1 MSKIPDDQNFNDEEE
16 NFAKLFKKELEK
28 EETLEKGTIKEGLI
42 VSINENDG
50 YAMVSV
56 GGKTEGRLDLSE
68 ITDEKGQLLYQKNDP
83 IIVHVSEKGE
93 HPSVSYKKAISQQ
106 KIQAKIEEL
115 GENYE
120 NTIIEGKI
128 VKIVGKNKGGYIVES
143 QGVEYFL
150 SRSHSSLKN
159 DANHIGKRIKACII
173 RVDKENHSI
182 NISRKRFFEVND
194 KRQLE
199 VSKELLE
206 ATEPVLG
213 VVRQITPFGIFVEAK
228 GIEGLVHYSEI
239 SHKGPVNPEKYY
251 KEGDEVYVKAIAYD
265 AEKRRLSLSIK
276 ATIEDPWEEI
286 QDKLKPGYAIK
297 VVVSNIEHYGVFVDI
312 GNDIEGFL
320 HVSEISWDKNV
331 SHPSNYLSV
340 GQEIDVKIIDI
351 DPKNRRLRVSL
362 KQLTNKPF
370 DVFESKHQ
378 VGDIVEGKVAT
389 LTDFGAFLNLGG
401 VDGLLHNHDAFWDK
415 DKKCKDH
422 YKIGDVIKVKI
433 LKINKKDKKISLSA
447 KHLVTSPTE
456 EFAQKHKTDSVI
468 QGKVVSIKDFGVFIN
483 ADGIDVLIKN
493 EDLNPLKKDEIKI
506 GQEITCVVVAIE
518 KSNNKVRASVH
529 RLERKKEK
537 EELQAFNTSDDKMTL
552 GDILKEKL

>member
-16 NFAKLFKKELEK
+16 NFAEFLKK

-56 GGKTEGRLDLSE
+56 GGKTEGRLALSE

-83 IIVHVSEKGE
+83 IVVHVSEKGE

-120 NTIIEGKI
+120 NAIIEG
-128 VKIVGKNKGGYIVES
+128 KIVGKNKGGYIVES

-159 DANHIGKRIKACII
+159 DTNHIGKRVKACII

-213 VVRQITPFGIFVEAK
+213 VVRQITPFGIFVEVK
-228 GIEGLVHYSEI
+228 GVEGLVHYSEI

-251 KEGDEVYVKAIAYD
+251 KEGDKVCVKAIAYD
-265 AEKRRLSLSIK
+265 EEKRRLSLSIK

-286 QDKLKPGYAIK
+286 QDELKPGYAIK
-297 VVVSNIEHYGVFVDI
+297 VVVSNIENYGAFVDI

-331 SHPSNYLSV
+331 SHPSKYLSV

-362 KQLTNKPF
+362 KQLTNRPF

-378 VGDIVEGKVAT
+378 VGDVLEGKVAT

-415 DKKCKDH
+415 DKKCKDN

-493 EDLNPLKKDEIKI
+493 EDLSPLKKDEIKI

>member
-1 MSKIPDDQNFNDEEE
+1 MSKIADDQNFNDEEE

-56 GGKTEGRLDLSE
+56 GGKTEGRLALSE

-120 NTIIEGKI
+120 NAIIEG
-128 VKIVGKNKGGYIVES
+128 KIVGKNKGGYIVES

-213 VVRQITPFGIFVEAK
+213 VVRQITPFGIFVEVK
-228 GIEGLVHYSEI
+228 GVEGLVHYSEI
-239 SHKGPVNPEKYY
+239 SHKGPVNHEKYY
-251 KEGDEVYVKAIAYD
+251 KEGDEVCVKAIAYD
-265 AEKRRLSLSIK
+265 EEKRRLSLSIK

-297 VVVSNIEHYGVFVDI
+297 VVVSNIENYGAFVDI

-331 SHPSNYLSV
+331 SHPSKYLSV

-362 KQLTNKPF
+362 KQLTNRPF
-370 DVFESKHQ
+370 GVFESKHQ
-378 VGDIVEGKVAT
+378 VGDVLEGKVAT

-433 LKINKKDKKISLSA
+433 LKINKKDRKISLSA

>member
-16 NFAKLFKKELEK
+16 NFAELLKK

-56 GGKTEGRLDLSE
+56 GGKTEGRLALSE

-120 NTIIEGKI
+120 NAIIEG
-128 VKIVGKNKGGYIVES
+128 KIVGKNKGGYIVES

-199 VSKELLE
+199 VSKELLK

-213 VVRQITPFGIFVEAK
+213 VVRQITPFGIFVEVK
-228 GIEGLVHYSEI
+228 GVEGLVHYSEI
-239 SHKGPVNPEKYY
+239 SHKGLVNPEKYY
-251 KEGDEVYVKAIAYD
+251 KEGDEVCVKAIAYD
-265 AEKRRLSLSIK
+265 EEKRRLSLSIK

-286 QDKLKPGYAIK
+286 QNKLKPGYAIK
-297 VVVSNIEHYGVFVDI
+297 VVVSNIENYGAFVDI

-331 SHPSNYLSV
+331 SHPSKYLSV

-362 KQLTNKPF
+362 KQLTNRPF

-378 VGDIVEGKVAT
+378 VGDVLEGKVAT

-447 KHLVTSPTE
+447 KHLITSPTE

-493 EDLNPLKKDEIKI
+493 EDLSPLKKDEIKI

>member
-16 NFAKLFKKELEK
+16 NFAELLKK

-56 GGKTEGRLDLSE
+56 GGKTEGRLALSE
-68 ITDEKGQLLYQKNDP
+68 ITDEKGRLLYQKNDP

-120 NTIIEGKI
+120 NAIIEG
-128 VKIVGKNKGGYIVES
+128 KIVGKNKGGYIVES

-159 DANHIGKRIKACII
+159 DTNHIGKRIKACII

-213 VVRQITPFGIFVEAK
+213 VVRQITPFGIFVEVK
-228 GIEGLVHYSEI
+228 GVEGLVHYSEI

-251 KEGDEVYVKAIAYD
+251 KESDEVYVKAIAYD
-265 AEKRRLSLSIK
+265 EEKRRLSLSIK

-297 VVVSNIEHYGVFVDI
+297 VVVSNIENYGAFVDI

-331 SHPSNYLSV
+331 SHPSKYLSV

-362 KQLTNKPF
+362 KQLTNRPF

-378 VGDIVEGKVAT
+378 VGDVLEGKVAT

-433 LKINKKDKKISLSA
+433 LKINKKDKKISLST

>member
-16 NFAKLFKKELEK
+16 NFAELLKK

-56 GGKTEGRLDLSE
+56 GGKTEGRLALSE

-106 KIQAKIEEL
+106 KIQAKIKEL

-120 NTIIEGKI
+120 NAIIEG
-128 VKIVGKNKGGYIVES
+128 KIVGKNKGGYIVES

-173 RVDKENHSI
+173 RADKENHSI

-213 VVRQITPFGIFVEAK
+213 VVRQITPFGIFVEVK
-228 GIEGLVHYSEI
+228 GVEGLVHYSEI

-251 KEGDEVYVKAIAYD
+251 KEGDEVHVKAIAYD
-265 AEKRRLSLSIK
+265 EEKRRLSLSIK

-297 VVVSNIEHYGVFVDI
+297 VVVSNIEKYGVFVDI

-331 SHPSNYLSV
+331 SHPDNYLSV

-362 KQLTNKPF
+362 KQLTNRPF

-378 VGDIVEGKVAT
+378 VGDVLEGKVAT

>member
-16 NFAKLFKKELEK
+16 NFAELLKKEG
-28 EETLEKGTIKEGLI
+28 TLEKGTIKEGLI

-56 GGKTEGRLDLSE
+56 GGKTEGCLALSE

-120 NTIIEGKI
+120 NAIIEG
-128 VKIVGKNKGGYIVES
+128 KIVGKNKGGYIVES

-213 VVRQITPFGIFVEAK
+213 VVRQITPFGIFVEVK
-228 GIEGLVHYSEI
+228 GVEGLVHYSEI

-251 KEGDEVYVKAIAYD
+251 KEGDEVRVKAIAYD

-297 VVVSNIEHYGVFVDI
+297 VVVSNIENYGAFVDI

-331 SHPSNYLSV
+331 SHPSKYLSV

-362 KQLTNKPF
+362 KQLTNRPF

-378 VGDIVEGKVAT
+378 VGDVLEGKVAT

>member
-1 MSKIPDDQNFNDEEE
+1 MSKIADDQNFNDEEE
-16 NFAKLFKKELEK
+16 NFAELLKK

-56 GGKTEGRLDLSE
+56 GGKTEGRLALSE

-120 NTIIEGKI
+120 NAIIEG
-128 VKIVGKNKGGYIVES
+128 KIVGKNKGGYIVES

-213 VVRQITPFGIFVEAK
+213 VVRQITPFGIFVEVK
-228 GIEGLVHYSEI
+228 GAEGLVHYSEI

-251 KEGDEVYVKAIAYD
+251 EEGDEVHVKAIAYD
-265 AEKRRLSLSIK
+265 EEKRRLSLSIK

-297 VVVSNIEHYGVFVDI
+297 VVVSNIEKYGVFVDI

-331 SHPSNYLSV
+331 SHPDNYLSV

-362 KQLTNKPF
+362 KQLTNRPF

-378 VGDIVEGKVAT
+378 VGDVLEGKVAT

-529 RLERKKEK
+529 RLECKKEK

>member
-1 MSKIPDDQNFNDEEE
+1 MSKIADDQNFNDEEE

-56 GGKTEGRLDLSE
+56 GGKTEGRLALSE

-83 IIVHVSEKGE
+83 IVVHVSEKGE

-120 NTIIEGKI
+120 NAIIEG
-128 VKIVGKNKGGYIVES
+128 KIVGKNKGGYIVES

-150 SRSHSSLKN
+150 SHSHSSLKN

-194 KRQLE
+194 KRQLGI
-199 VSKELLE
+199 SKELLE

-331 SHPSNYLSV
+331 SHPSHYLSV

-351 DPKNRRLRVSL
+351 DPKNRHLRVSL
-362 KQLTNKPF
+362 KQLTNRPF

>member
-16 NFAKLFKKELEK
+16 NFAELLKK

-56 GGKTEGRLDLSE
+56 GGKTEGRLALSE

-93 HPSVSYKKAISQQ
+93 HLSVSYKKAISQQ

-120 NTIIEGKI
+120 NAIIEG
-128 VKIVGKNKGGYIVES
+128 KIVGKNKGGYIVES

-206 ATEPVLG
+206 ATGPVLG
-213 VVRQITPFGIFVEAK
+213 VVRQITPFGIFVEVK
-228 GIEGLVHYSEI
+228 GVEGLVHYSEI
-239 SHKGPVNPEKYY
+239 SHQGPVNPEKYC
-251 KEGDEVYVKAIAYD
+251 KEGDEVCVKAIAYD
-265 AEKRRLSLSIK
+265 EEKRRLSLSIK

-297 VVVSNIEHYGVFVDI
+297 VVVSNIENYGAFVDI

-331 SHPSNYLSV
+331 SHPSKYLSV

-362 KQLTNKPF
+362 KQLTNRPF

-378 VGDIVEGKVAT
+378 VGDVLEGKVAT

-552 GDILKEKL
+552 GDILKKKL

>member
-16 NFAKLFKKELEK
+16 NFAELLKK

-56 GGKTEGRLDLSE
+56 GGKTEGRLALSE

-120 NTIIEGKI
+120 NAIIEG
-128 VKIVGKNKGGYIVES
+128 KIVGKNKGGYIVES

-206 ATEPVLG
+206 ATGPVLG
-213 VVRQITPFGIFVEAK
+213 VVRQITPFGIFVEVK
-228 GIEGLVHYSEI
+228 GVEGLVHYSEI

-251 KEGDEVYVKAIAYD
+251 KKGDEVCVKAIAYD
-265 AEKRRLSLSIK
+265 EEKRRLSLSIK

-297 VVVSNIEHYGVFVDI
+297 VVVSNIENYGAFVDI

-331 SHPSNYLSV
+331 SHPSKYLSV

-362 KQLTNKPF
+362 KQLTNRPF

-378 VGDIVEGKVAT
+378 VGDVLEGKVAT

>member
-16 NFAKLFKKELEK
+16 NFTELLKK
-28 EETLEKGTIKEGLI
+28 EETLEKRTIKEGLI

-56 GGKTEGRLDLSE
+56 GGKTEGHLALSE

-83 IIVHVSEKGE
+83 IIVYVSEKGE

-120 NTIIEGKI
+120 NAIIEG
-128 VKIVGKNKGGYIVES
+128 KIVGKNKGGYIVES

-213 VVRQITPFGIFVEAK
+213 VVHQITPFGIFVEVK
-228 GIEGLVHYSEI
+228 GVEGLVHYSEI

-251 KEGDEVYVKAIAYD
+251 KEGDEVHVKAIAYD
-265 AEKRRLSLSIK
+265 EEKRRLSLSIK

-297 VVVSNIEHYGVFVDI
+297 VVVSNIEKYGAFVDI

-331 SHPSNYLSV
+331 SHPENYLSV

-362 KQLTNKPF
+362 KQLTSRPF

-378 VGDIVEGKVAT
+378 VGDVLEGKVAT

>member
-1 MSKIPDDQNFNDEEE
+1 MSKILDDQNFNDEEE
-16 NFAKLFKKELEK
+16 NFAELLKK

-56 GGKTEGRLDLSE
+56 GSKTEGRLALSE

-120 NTIIEGKI
+120 NAIIEG
-128 VKIVGKNKGGYIVES
+128 KIVGKNKGGYIVES

-213 VVRQITPFGIFVEAK
+213 VVRQITPFGIFVEVK
-228 GIEGLVHYSEI
+228 GVEGLVHYSEI

-251 KEGDEVYVKAIAYD
+251 KEGDEVCVKAIAYD
-265 AEKRRLSLSIK
+265 EEKRRLSLSIK

-297 VVVSNIEHYGVFVDI
+297 VVVSNIENYGAFVDI

-331 SHPSNYLSV
+331 SHPSKYLSV

-362 KQLTNKPF
+362 KQLTNRPF

-378 VGDIVEGKVAT
+378 VGDVLEGKVAT

-529 RLERKKEK
+529 RLEHKKEK

>member
-1 MSKIPDDQNFNDEEE
+1 MSKIADDQYFNDEEE
-16 NFAKLFKKELEK
+16 DFAKLLEK

-56 GGKTEGRLDLSE
+56 GGKTEGRLALNE
-68 ITDEKGQLLYQKNDP
+68 ITDEKGQLMYQKNDP
-83 IIVHVSEKGE
+83 IVVHVSEKGE
-93 HPSVSYKKAISQQ
+93 YPSVSYKKAISQQ
-106 KIQAKIEEL
+106 RIQAKIEEL

-120 NTIIEGKI
+120 NAIIEG
-128 VKIVGKNKGGYIVES
+128 KIVGKNKGGYIVES

-199 VSKELLE
+199 ISKELLE

-213 VVRQITPFGIFVEAK
+213 VVRQITPFGIFVEVK

-265 AEKRRLSLSIK
+265 EEKRRLSLSIK

-320 HVSEISWDKNV
+320 HVSEISWNV
-331 SHPSNYLSV
+331 SHPSHYLSV

-362 KQLTNKPF
+362 KQLTNRPF

-378 VGDIVEGKVAT
+378 VGDIIEGKVAT

-468 QGKVVSIKDFGVFIN
+468 QGKVVSIKDFGVFIH

-493 EDLNPLKKDEIKI
+493 EDLSPLKKDEIKI

>member
-16 NFAKLFKKELEK
+16 NFAELLKK

-56 GGKTEGRLDLSE
+56 GGKTEGRLALSE

-106 KIQAKIEEL
+106 KIQAKIKEL

-120 NTIIEGKI
+120 NAIIEG
-128 VKIVGKNKGGYIVES
+128 KIVGKNKGGYIVES

-159 DANHIGKRIKACII
+159 DTNHIGKRIKACII

-213 VVRQITPFGIFVEAK
+213 VVRQITPFGIFVEVK
-228 GIEGLVHYSEI
+228 GVEGLVHYSEI

-251 KEGDEVYVKAIAYD
+251 KEGDEVHVKAIAYD
-265 AEKRRLSLSIK
+265 EEKRRLSLSIK

-297 VVVSNIEHYGVFVDI
+297 VVVSNIENYGAFVDI

-331 SHPSNYLSV
+331 SHPSKYLSV

-351 DPKNRRLRVSL
+351 DPKNCRLRVSL
-362 KQLTNKPF
+362 KQLTNRPF

-378 VGDIVEGKVAT
+378 VGDVLEGKVAT

>member
-1 MSKIPDDQNFNDEEE
+1 MSKIADDQNFNDEEE

-56 GGKTEGRLDLSE
+56 GGKTEGRLALNE
-68 ITDEKGQLLYQKNDP
+68 ITDKKGRLLYQKNDP

-120 NTIIEGKI
+120 NAIIEG
-128 VKIVGKNKGGYIVES
+128 KIVGKNKGGYIVES

-199 VSKELLE
+199 ISKELLE
-206 ATEPVLG
+206 AKEPVLG
-213 VVRQITPFGIFVEAK
+213 VVRQITPFGIFVEVK

-251 KEGDEVYVKAIAYD
+251 KGGDEVYVKAIAYD
-265 AEKRRLSLSIK
+265 EEKRRLSLSIK

-331 SHPSNYLSV
+331 SHPSHYLSV

-362 KQLTNKPF
+362 KQLTNRPF

-378 VGDIVEGKVAT
+378 VGDIIEGKVAT

-468 QGKVVSIKDFGVFIN
+468 QGKVVSIKDFGVFIH

>member
-1 MSKIPDDQNFNDEEE
+1 MSKLADHQYFNDEEE
-16 NFAKLFKKELEK
+16 DFAKLLEK
-28 EETLEKGTIKEGLI
+28 EEEALEKGTIKEGLI

-56 GGKTEGRLDLSE
+56 GGKTEGRLALSE

-83 IIVHVSEKGE
+83 IIVHVSERGE
-93 HPSVSYKKAISQQ
+93 RPSVSYKKAISQQ

-120 NTIIEGKI
+120 NAIIEG
-128 VKIVGKNKGGYIVES
+128 KIVGKNKGGYIVES

-150 SRSHSSLKN
+150 SRSCSSLKN

-173 RVDKENHSI
+173 HVDKENHSI

-213 VVRQITPFGIFVEAK
+213 VVRQITPFGIFVEVK
-228 GIEGLVHYSEI
+228 GVEGLVHYSEI

-251 KEGDEVYVKAIAYD
+251 KESDEVYVKAIAYD
-265 AEKRRLSLSIK
+265 EEKRRLSLSIK

-297 VVVSNIEHYGVFVDI
+297 VVVSNIENYGVFVDI

-362 KQLTNKPF
+362 KQLTNRPF

-378 VGDIVEGKVAT
+378 VGDVLEGKVAT

-433 LKINKKDKKISLSA
+433 LKINKKDRKISLSA

>member
-16 NFAKLFKKELEK
+16 NFAELLKK

-56 GGKTEGRLDLSE
+56 GGKTEGRLALSE

-120 NTIIEGKI
+120 NAIIEG
-128 VKIVGKNKGGYIVES
+128 KIVGKNKGGYIVES

-159 DANHIGKRIKACII
+159 DANHINKRIKACII

-213 VVRQITPFGIFVEAK
+213 VVRQITPFGIFVEVK
-228 GIEGLVHYSEI
+228 GVEGLVHYSEI

-251 KEGDEVYVKAIAYD
+251 KEGDEVHVKAIAYD
-265 AEKRRLSLSIK
+265 EEKRRLSLSIK

-297 VVVSNIEHYGVFVDI
+297 VVVSNIEKYGVFVDI

-331 SHPSNYLSV
+331 SHPDNYLSV

-351 DPKNRRLRVSL
+351 DSKNRRLRVSL
-362 KQLTNKPF
+362 KQLTNRPF

-378 VGDIVEGKVAT
+378 VGDVLEGKVAT

-433 LKINKKDKKISLSA
+433 LKINKKDKKISLST

>member
-1 MSKIPDDQNFNDEEE
+1 MSKIADDQYFNDEEE
-16 NFAKLFKKELEK
+16 DFAKLLEK

-56 GGKTEGRLDLSE
+56 GGKTEGRLALNE
-68 ITDEKGQLLYQKNDP
+68 ITDEKGQLMYQKNDP
-83 IIVHVSEKGE
+83 IVVHVSEKGE

-120 NTIIEGKI
+120 NAIIEG
-128 VKIVGKNKGGYIVES
+128 KIVGKNKGGYIVES

-199 VSKELLE
+199 ISKELLE
-206 ATEPVLG
+206 ATDPVLG
-213 VVRQITPFGIFVEAK
+213 VVRQITPFGIFVEVK

-251 KEGDEVYVKAIAYD
+251 KEDDEVYVKAIAYD
-265 AEKRRLSLSIK
+265 EEKRRLSLSIK

-331 SHPSNYLSV
+331 SHPSHYLSV

-362 KQLTNKPF
+362 KQLTNRSF

-447 KHLVTSPTE
+447 KHLVASPTE
-456 EFAQKHKTDSVI
+456 EFAQKHRTDSVI
-468 QGKVVSIKDFGVFIN
+468 QGKVVSIKDFGVFIH

-493 EDLNPLKKDEIKI
+493 EDLNPLKKDEIKM
-506 GQEITCVVVAIE
+506 GQEIACVVVAIE

>member
-16 NFAKLFKKELEK
+16 NFAELLKK

-42 VSINENDG
+42 VSINEDDG

-56 GGKTEGRLDLSE
+56 GGKTEGRLALSE

-120 NTIIEGKI
+120 NAIIEGKI
-128 VKIVGKNKGGYIVES
+128 IGKNKGGYIVES

-213 VVRQITPFGIFVEAK
+213 VVRQITPFGIFVEVK
-228 GIEGLVHYSEI
+228 GVEGLVHYSEI

-251 KEGDEVYVKAIAYD
+251 KESDEVCVKAIAYD
-265 AEKRRLSLSIK
+265 EEKRRLSLSIK

-297 VVVSNIEHYGVFVDI
+297 VVVSNIEKYGVFVDI

-320 HVSEISWDKNV
+320 HVSEISWDNNV
-331 SHPSNYLSV
+331 SHPSHYLSV

-362 KQLTNKPF
+362 KQLTNRPF

-378 VGDIVEGKVAT
+378 VGDVLEGKVAT

-493 EDLNPLKKDEIKI
+493 EDLSPLKKDEIKI

>member
-1 MSKIPDDQNFNDEEE
+1 MSNIPDDQNFNDEEE
-16 NFAKLFKKELEK
+16 NFAELLKK

-56 GGKTEGRLDLSE
+56 GGKTEGRLNLSE

-106 KIQAKIEEL
+106 KIQEKIEEL

-120 NTIIEGKI
+120 NAIIEG
-128 VKIVGKNKGGYIVES
+128 KIVGKNKGGYIVES

-150 SRSHSSLKN
+150 SRSRSSLKN

-173 RVDKENHSI
+173 HVDKENHSI

-213 VVRQITPFGIFVEAK
+213 VVRQITPFGIFVEVK
-228 GIEGLVHYSEI
+228 GVEGLVHYSEI

-251 KEGDEVYVKAIAYD
+251 KESDEVYVKAIAYD
-265 AEKRRLSLSIK
+265 EEKRRLSLSIK

-297 VVVSNIEHYGVFVDI
+297 VVVSNIENYGAFVDI

-362 KQLTNKPF
+362 KQLTNRPF

-378 VGDIVEGKVAT
+378 VGDVLEGKVAT

-433 LKINKKDKKISLSA
+433 LKINKKDRKISLSA

>member
-16 NFAKLFKKELEK
+16 NFAELLKK

-56 GGKTEGRLDLSE
+56 GGKTEGRLALSE

-106 KIQAKIEEL
+106 KIQVKIEEL

-120 NTIIEGKI
+120 NAIIEG
-128 VKIVGKNKGGYIVES
+128 KIVGKNKGGYIVES

-213 VVRQITPFGIFVEAK
+213 VVRQITPFGIFVEVK
-228 GIEGLVHYSEI
+228 GVEGLVHYSEI

-251 KEGDEVYVKAIAYD
+251 KEGDEVHVKAIAYD
-265 AEKRRLSLSIK
+265 EEKRRLSLSIK

-297 VVVSNIEHYGVFVDI
+297 VVVSNIEKYGVFVDI

-331 SHPSNYLSV
+331 SHPDNYLSV

-362 KQLTNKPF
+362 KQLTNRPF

-378 VGDIVEGKVAT
+378 VGDVLEGKVAT

-493 EDLNPLKKDEIKI
+493 EDLSPLKKDEIEI

>member
-16 NFAKLFKKELEK
+16 NFAELLKK

-42 VSINENDG
+42 VSINEDDG

-56 GGKTEGRLDLSE
+56 GGKTEGRLALSE

-120 NTIIEGKI
+120 NAIIEG
-128 VKIVGKNKGGYIVES
+128 KIVGKNKGGYIVES

-159 DANHIGKRIKACII
+159 DASHIGKRIKACII

-213 VVRQITPFGIFVEAK
+213 VVRQITPFGIFVEVK
-228 GIEGLVHYSEI
+228 GVEGLVHYSEI

-251 KEGDEVYVKAIAYD
+251 KEGDEVHVKAIAYD
-265 AEKRRLSLSIK
+265 EEKRRLSLSIK

-297 VVVSNIEHYGVFVDI
+297 VVVSNIEKYGVFVDI

-331 SHPSNYLSV
+331 SHPDNYLGV

-362 KQLTNKPF
+362 KQLTNRPF

-378 VGDIVEGKVAT
+378 VGDVLEGKVAT

-493 EDLNPLKKDEIKI
+493 EDLSPLKKDEIKM

-529 RLERKKEK
+529 RLEHKKEK

>member
-1 MSKIPDDQNFNDEEE
+1 MSKILDDQNFNDEEE
-16 NFAKLFKKELEK
+16 NFAELLKK

-56 GGKTEGRLDLSE
+56 GGKTEGRLALSE

-120 NTIIEGKI
+120 NAIIEG
-128 VKIVGKNKGGYIVES
+128 KIVGKNKGGYIVES

-159 DANHIGKRIKACII
+159 DTNHIGKRIKACII

-213 VVRQITPFGIFVEAK
+213 VVRQITPFGIFVEVK
-228 GIEGLVHYSEI
+228 GVEGLVHYSEI

-251 KEGDEVYVKAIAYD
+251 KEGDEVHVKAIAYD
-265 AEKRRLSLSIK
+265 EEKRRLSLSIK

-297 VVVSNIEHYGVFVDI
+297 VVVSNIEKYGVFVDI

-331 SHPSNYLSV
+331 SHPSKYLSV

-362 KQLTNKPF
+362 KQLTNRPF

-378 VGDIVEGKVAT
+378 VGDVLEGKVAT

-468 QGKVVSIKDFGVFIN
+468 QGKVVSIKDFGVFIH

-493 EDLNPLKKDEIKI
+493 EDLSPLKKDEIKI
-506 GQEITCVVVAIE
+506 GQEVTCVVVAIE

>member
-1 MSKIPDDQNFNDEEE
+1 MSKIADDQNFNDEEE

-56 GGKTEGRLDLSE
+56 GGKTEGRLALSE

-120 NTIIEGKI
+120 NAIIEG
-128 VKIVGKNKGGYIVES
+128 KIVGKNKGGYIVES

-199 VSKELLE
+199 ISKELLE

-239 SHKGPVNPEKYY
+239 SHKGPVNPEKYC

-331 SHPSNYLSV
+331 SHPSHYLSV

-351 DPKNRRLRVSL
+351 DPKNCRLRVSL
-362 KQLTNKPF
+362 KQLTDRPF

>member
-1 MSKIPDDQNFNDEEE
+1 MSKIADDQNFNDEEE

-56 GGKTEGRLDLSE
+56 GGKTEGRLALSE

-120 NTIIEGKI
+120 NAIIEG
-128 VKIVGKNKGGYIVES
+128 KIVGKNKGGYIVES

-251 KEGDEVYVKAIAYD
+251 KEGDEVHVKAIAYD
-265 AEKRRLSLSIK
+265 EEKRRLSLSIK

-331 SHPSNYLSV
+331 SHPSHYLSV

-362 KQLTNKPF
+362 KQLTNRPF

-468 QGKVVSIKDFGVFIN
+468 QGKVVSIKDFGVFIH

-493 EDLNPLKKDEIKI
+493 EDLSPLKKDEIKI

>member
-1 MSKIPDDQNFNDEEE
+1 MSKIADDQNFNDEEE
-16 NFAKLFKKELEK
+16 NFAELLKK

-56 GGKTEGRLDLSE
+56 GGKTEGRLALSE

-120 NTIIEGKI
+120 NAIIEG
-128 VKIVGKNKGGYIVES
+128 KIVGKNKGGYIVES

-213 VVRQITPFGIFVEAK
+213 VVRQITPFGIFVEVK
-228 GIEGLVHYSEI
+228 GVEGLVHYSEI

-251 KEGDEVYVKAIAYD
+251 KESDEVCVKAIAYD
-265 AEKRRLSLSIK
+265 EEKRRLSLSIK

-297 VVVSNIEHYGVFVDI
+297 VVVSNIEKYGVFVDI

-331 SHPSNYLSV
+331 SHPDNYLSV

-362 KQLTNKPF
+362 KQLTNRPF

-378 VGDIVEGKVAT
+378 VGDVLEGKVAT

-468 QGKVVSIKDFGVFIN
+468 QGKVVSIKDFGVFIH

-493 EDLNPLKKDEIKI
+493 EDLSPLKKDEIKI

-518 KSNNKVRASVH
+518 KSNNRVRASVH

>member
-16 NFAKLFKKELEK
+16 NFAELLKK

-56 GGKTEGRLDLSE
+56 GSKTEGRLALSE

-120 NTIIEGKI
+120 NAIIEG
-128 VKIVGKNKGGYIVES
+128 KIVGKNKGGYIVES

-206 ATEPVLG
+206 TTEPVLG
-213 VVRQITPFGIFVEAK
+213 VVRQITPFGIFVEVK
-228 GIEGLVHYSEI
+228 GVEGLVHYSEI

-251 KEGDEVYVKAIAYD
+251 KEGDEVHIKAIAYD
-265 AEKRRLSLSIK
+265 EEKRRLSLSIK

-297 VVVSNIEHYGVFVDI
+297 VVVSNIEKYGVFVDI

-331 SHPSNYLSV
+331 SHPDNYLSV
-340 GQEIDVKIIDI
+340 GQEIDVKIINI

-362 KQLTNKPF
+362 KQLTNRPF

-378 VGDIVEGKVAT
+378 VGDVLEGKVAT

-493 EDLNPLKKDEIKI
+493 EDLSPLKKDEIKI

>member
-1 MSKIPDDQNFNDEEE
+1 MSKIADDQNFNDEEE

-56 GGKTEGRLDLSE
+56 GGKTEGRLALSE

-120 NTIIEGKI
+120 NAIIEG
-128 VKIVGKNKGGYIVES
+128 KIVGKNKGDYIVES

-206 ATEPVLG
+206 AKEPVLG
-213 VVRQITPFGIFVEAK
+213 VVRQITPFGIFVEVK

-239 SHKGPVNPEKYY
+239 SHKGSVNPEKYY

-265 AEKRRLSLSIK
+265 EEKRRLSLSIK

-331 SHPSNYLSV
+331 SHPSHYLSV

-362 KQLTNKPF
+362 KQLTNRPF

-468 QGKVVSIKDFGVFIN
+468 QGKVVSIKDFGVFIH

-493 EDLNPLKKDEIKI
+493 KDLNPLKKDEIKM

>member
-16 NFAKLFKKELEK
+16 NFAELLKK

-56 GGKTEGRLDLSE
+56 GGKTEGRLALSE

-120 NTIIEGKI
+120 NAIIEGKI
-128 VKIVGKNKGGYIVES
+128 IGKKNKGGYIVES

-251 KEGDEVYVKAIAYD
+251 KEGDEVHVKAIAYD
-265 AEKRRLSLSIK
+265 EEKRRLSLSIK

-297 VVVSNIEHYGVFVDI
+297 VVVSNIEKYGVFVDI

-331 SHPSNYLSV
+331 SHPDNYLSV

-362 KQLTNKPF
+362 KQLTNRPF

-378 VGDIVEGKVAT
+378 VGDVLEGKVAT

-518 KSNNKVRASVH
+518 KSNNKIRASVH

>member
-1 MSKIPDDQNFNDEEE
+1 MSKIADDQNFNDEEE
-16 NFAKLFKKELEK
+16 NFAELLKK

-56 GGKTEGRLDLSE
+56 GSKTEGRLALSE
-68 ITDEKGQLLYQKNDP
+68 IIDEKGQLLYQKNDP

-120 NTIIEGKI
+120 NAIIEG
-128 VKIVGKNKGGYIVES
+128 KIVGKNKGGYIVES

-213 VVRQITPFGIFVEAK
+213 VVRQITPFGIFVEVK
-228 GIEGLVHYSEI
+228 GVEGLVHYSEI

-251 KEGDEVYVKAIAYD
+251 KEGDEVHVKAIAYD
-265 AEKRRLSLSIK
+265 EEKRRLSLSIK

-297 VVVSNIEHYGVFVDI
+297 VVVSNIEKYGVFVDI

-331 SHPSNYLSV
+331 SHPDNYLSV

-362 KQLTNKPF
+362 KQLTNRPF

-378 VGDIVEGKVAT
+378 VGDVLEGKVAT

-529 RLERKKEK
+529 RLEHKKEK

>member
-16 NFAKLFKKELEK
+16 NFAELLKK

-56 GGKTEGRLDLSE
+56 GGKTEGRLALSE

-106 KIQAKIEEL
+106 KIQAKIKEL

-120 NTIIEGKI
+120 NAIIEG
-128 VKIVGKNKGGYIVES
+128 KIVGKNKGGYIVES

-182 NISRKRFFEVND
+182 NISRKRFFEVNG

-206 ATEPVLG
+206 TTEPVLG
-213 VVRQITPFGIFVEAK
+213 VVRQITPFGIFVEVK
-228 GIEGLVHYSEI
+228 GVEGLVHYSEI

-251 KEGDEVYVKAIAYD
+251 KEGDEVHVKAIAYD
-265 AEKRRLSLSIK
+265 EEKRRLSLSIK

-297 VVVSNIEHYGVFVDI
+297 VVVSNIEKYGVFVDI

-331 SHPSNYLSV
+331 SHPDNYLSV

-362 KQLTNKPF
+362 KQLTNRPF

-378 VGDIVEGKVAT
+378 VGDVLEGKVAT

-433 LKINKKDKKISLSA
+433 LKINKKDRKISLSA
-447 KHLVTSPTE
+447 KHLVASPTE

-518 KSNNKVRASVH
+518 KSNNKVCASVH

>member
-1 MSKIPDDQNFNDEEE
+1 MSKIADDQNFNDEEE
-16 NFAKLFKKELEK
+16 NFAELLKK

-56 GGKTEGRLDLSE
+56 GGKTEGRLALSE

-120 NTIIEGKI
+120 NAIIEG
-128 VKIVGKNKGGYIVES
+128 KIVGKNKGGYIVES

-194 KRQLE
+194 KRQFE

-213 VVRQITPFGIFVEAK
+213 VVRQITPFGIFVEVK
-228 GIEGLVHYSEI
+228 GVEGLVHYSEI

-251 KEGDEVYVKAIAYD
+251 KEGDEVHVKAIAYD
-265 AEKRRLSLSIK
+265 EEKRRLSLSIK

-297 VVVSNIEHYGVFVDI
+297 VVVSNIEKYGVFVDI

-331 SHPSNYLSV
+331 SHPSHYLSV

-362 KQLTNKPF
+362 KQLTNRPF

-378 VGDIVEGKVAT
+378 VGDIIEGKVAT

-468 QGKVVSIKDFGVFIN
+468 QGKVVSIKDFGVFIH

-529 RLERKKEK
+529 RLEHKKEK

>member
-1 MSKIPDDQNFNDEEE
+1 MSKIADDQNFNDEEE

-56 GGKTEGRLDLSE
+56 GGKTEGRLALNE
-68 ITDEKGQLLYQKNDP
+68 ITDEKGQLMYQKNDP
-83 IIVHVSEKGE
+83 IVVHVSEKGE

-120 NTIIEGKI
+120 NAIIEG
-128 VKIVGKNKGGYIVES
+128 KIVGKNKGGYIVES

-213 VVRQITPFGIFVEAK
+213 VVRQITPFGVFVEAK

-251 KEGDEVYVKAIAYD
+251 KESDEVYVKAIAYD

-331 SHPSNYLSV
+331 SHPSHYLSV

-362 KQLTNKPF
+362 KQLTNRPF

-378 VGDIVEGKVAT
+378 VGDIIEGKVAT

-447 KHLVTSPTE
+447 KYLVTSPTE

-468 QGKVVSIKDFGVFIN
+468 QGKVVSIKDFGVFIH

-493 EDLNPLKKDEIKI
+493 EDLSPLKKDEIKI

>member
-1 MSKIPDDQNFNDEEE
+1 MSKIADDQNFNDEEE
-16 NFAKLFKKELEK
+16 NFAELLKK

-56 GGKTEGRLDLSE
+56 GGKTEGRLALSE
-68 ITDEKGQLLYQKNDP
+68 ITDEKGQLLYQKNDT

-120 NTIIEGKI
+120 NAIIEG
-128 VKIVGKNKGGYIVES
+128 KIVGKNKGGYIVES
-143 QGVEYFL
+143 QGVKYFL

-213 VVRQITPFGIFVEAK
+213 VVRQITPFGIFVEVK
-228 GIEGLVHYSEI
+228 GVEGLVHYSEI

-251 KEGDEVYVKAIAYD
+251 KESDEVCVKAIAYD
-265 AEKRRLSLSIK
+265 EEKRRLSLSIK

-297 VVVSNIEHYGVFVDI
+297 VVVSNIEKYGVFVDI

-331 SHPSNYLSV
+331 SHPSKYLSV

-362 KQLTNKPF
+362 KQLTNGPF

-378 VGDIVEGKVAT
+378 VGDVLEGKVAT

-468 QGKVVSIKDFGVFIN
+468 QGKVVSIKDFGVFIH

-493 EDLNPLKKDEIKI
+493 EDLSPLKKDEIKI

>member
-1 MSKIPDDQNFNDEEE
+1 M
-16 NFAKLFKKELEK
+16 
-28 EETLEKGTIKEGLI
+28 
-42 VSINENDG
+42 
-50 YAMVSV
+50 
-56 GGKTEGRLDLSE
+56 
-68 ITDEKGQLLYQKNDP
+68 YQVAICDP
-83 IIVHVSEKGE
+83 IHAKGIQILEAQKDIVLHDYSKC
-93 HPSVSYKKAISQQ
+93 P
-106 KIQAKIEEL
+106 
-115 GENYE
+115 
-120 NTIIEGKI
+120 
-128 VKIVGKNKGGYIVES
+128 KN
-143 QGVEYFL
+143 
-150 SRSHSSLKN
+150 
-159 DANHIGKRIKACII
+159 
-173 RVDKENHSI
+173 
-182 NISRKRFFEVND
+182 
-194 KRQLE
+194 
-199 VSKELLE
+199 ELLE
-206 ATEPVLG
+206 KLTLMDALITRSMTPITSDFLKPLTHLKSIVRAGVGVDNIDLESCSQKGIVVMNIPTANTIAAVELTMAHLINAVRSFPCANDQIKHQRLWKREDWYGTELKNKKLGIIGFGNIGSRVGIRAKAFEMEVLAYDPYIPSSKATDLG
-213 VVRQITPFGIFVEAK
+213 VI
-228 GIEGLVHYSEI
+228 Y
-239 SHKGPVNPEKYY
+239 
-251 KEGDEVYVKAIAYD
+251 
-265 AEKRRLSLSIK
+265 
-276 ATIEDPWEEI
+276 
-286 QDKLKPGYAIK
+286 
-297 VVVSNIEHYGVFVDI
+297 I

-331 SHPSNYLSV
+331 SHPDNYLSV

-351 DPKNRRLRVSL
+351 DPKNRHLRVSL
-362 KQLTNKPF
+362 KQLTNRPF

-378 VGDIVEGKVAT
+378 VGDVLEGKVAT

-433 LKINKKDKKISLSA
+433 LKINKKDRKISLST

-456 EFAQKHKTDSVI
+456 EFTQKHKTDSVI

>member
-16 NFAKLFKKELEK
+16 NFAELLKK

-56 GGKTEGRLDLSE
+56 GGKTEGRLALSE

-120 NTIIEGKI
+120 NAIIEG
-128 VKIVGKNKGGYIVES
+128 KIVGKNKGGYIVES

-213 VVRQITPFGIFVEAK
+213 VVRQITPFGIFVEVK
-228 GIEGLVHYSEI
+228 GVEGLVHYSEI
-239 SHKGPVNPEKYY
+239 SHKGSVNPEKYY
-251 KEGDEVYVKAIAYD
+251 KEGDEVCVKAIAYD
-265 AEKRRLSLSIK
+265 EEKRRLSLSIK

-297 VVVSNIEHYGVFVDI
+297 VVVSNIENYGAFVDI
-312 GNDIEGFL
+312 GNDVEGFL

-331 SHPSNYLSV
+331 SHPSKYLSV

-362 KQLTNKPF
+362 KQLTNRPF

-378 VGDIVEGKVAT
+378 VGDVLEGKVAT

-433 LKINKKDKKISLSA
+433 LKINKKDKKISLST

-456 EFAQKHKTDSVI
+456 EFAQKHKIDSVI

-493 EDLNPLKKDEIKI
+493 EDLSPLKKDEIKI

>member
-1 MSKIPDDQNFNDEEE
+1 MSKIADDQNFNDEEE
-16 NFAKLFKKELEK
+16 NFAELLKK

-56 GGKTEGRLDLSE
+56 GGKTEGRLALSE

-120 NTIIEGKI
+120 NAIIEGKI
-128 VKIVGKNKGGYIVES
+128 IGKNKGGYIVES

-173 RVDKENHSI
+173 RVDVDKENHSI

-213 VVRQITPFGIFVEAK
+213 VVRQITPFGIFVEVK
-228 GIEGLVHYSEI
+228 GVEGLVHYSEI

-251 KEGDEVYVKAIAYD
+251 KEGDEVHVKAIAYD
-265 AEKRRLSLSIK
+265 EEKRRLSLSIK

-297 VVVSNIEHYGVFVDI
+297 VVVSNIEKYGVFVDI
-312 GNDIEGFL
+312 GDDIEGFL

-331 SHPSNYLSV
+331 SHPSHYLSV

-362 KQLTNKPF
+362 KQLTNRPF

-422 YKIGDVIKVKI
+422 YKIGDMIKVKI

-493 EDLNPLKKDEIKI
+493 EDLSPLKKDEIKI

-518 KSNNKVRASVH
+518 KSNNKVRASVN
-529 RLERKKEK
+529 RLEHKKEK

>member
-16 NFAKLFKKELEK
+16 NFAELLKK

-56 GGKTEGRLDLSE
+56 GGKTEGRLALSE

-120 NTIIEGKI
+120 NAIIEG
-128 VKIVGKNKGGYIVES
+128 KIVGKNKGGYIVES

-159 DANHIGKRIKACII
+159 DANHVGKRIKACII

-213 VVRQITPFGIFVEAK
+213 VVHQITPFGIFVEVK
-228 GIEGLVHYSEI
+228 GVEGLVHYSEI

-251 KEGDEVYVKAIAYD
+251 KEGDEVHVKAIAYD
-265 AEKRRLSLSIK
+265 EEKRRLSLSIK

-297 VVVSNIEHYGVFVDI
+297 VVVSNIENYGAFVDI

-331 SHPSNYLSV
+331 SHPSKYLSV
-340 GQEIDVKIIDI
+340 GKEIDVKIIDI

-362 KQLTNKPF
+362 KQLTNGPF

-378 VGDIVEGKVAT
+378 VGDVLEGKVAT

-415 DKKCKDH
+415 NKKCKDH